1 QAQVPFRNLEHA
13 SVELP
18 GGSLKKDG
26 LSKVPKSSSSTNVP
40 SDRDLLSSM
49 MSRLAQVE
57 QQLKSAQAQIGE
69 KDKKIR
75 ILEEKAKL
83 LEKARGYNS
92 GTITELEKK
101 CRRLQTQVFQMEEFL
116 ADYGMVWVGDDASDS
131 DYEVLEEPTSTP
143 APSSVSRQGV
153 WNPSKLSLFILF
165 LSKRELDYE
174 QSLLFGEVRRTRK
187 KVSEKKVVGVPLGT
201 LFFLYIPIAL
211 LTHFYDLCFPLILDS
226 SLVTSAPYD
235 FQMDFDVVLKNIR
248 ELNILAGE
256 GCSDVSR
263 TKDGARLKVRDSVP
277 LVLYSNGILMFGGPF
292 RPYSDPLT
300 QQCMQDIMDGYF
312 PSELQTRHPG
322 GVPFEVQDKR
332 DIVFEDRRTAL
343 LFPGTGQSLA
353 GEENAKSRVE
363 SHTPG
368 QKQQSVDQF
377 LSRLPQSVI
386 KDGKIIDVRSG
397 VGNIIKGGE
406 RQSDVQVLDTPVL
419 QEIKLRGAETTR
431 PQSAGKTQVSTLR
444 IKSETGEMTYI
455 LKMKFTDCIRDV
467 RSHVDAVRPKD
478 APPYEIKTSFPNRV
492 YDDPN
497 ATLQECGLVPNATLH
512 LLVKKV

>member
-1 QAQVPFRNLEHA
+1 MSSPISSLKKGKRTPLDPRQAQVPFRNLEHT

-18 GGSLKKDG
+18 SGSLKKDG
-26 LSKVPKSSSSTNVP
+26 FSKVPKSSSSTNAP

-57 QQLKSAQAQIGE
+57 QQLKAAQTQIGE

-131 DYEVLEEPTSTP
+131 DYEVLEEPSSTA
-143 APSSVSRQGV
+143 APSSISRQGV
-153 WNPSKLSLFILF
+153 WNPN
-165 LSKRELDYE
+165 
-174 QSLLFGEVRRTRK
+174 
-187 KVSEKKVVGVPLGT
+187 
-201 LFFLYIPIAL
+201 
-211 LTHFYDLCFPLILDS
+211 S
-226 SLVTSAPYD
+226 SLVNSAPRD
-235 FQMDFDVVLKNIR
+235 FQMDFDVVTKNIR
-248 ELNILAGE
+248 ELNVLAGE

-263 TKDGARLKVRDSVP
+263 TKDGARLKVRESVP

-292 RPYSDPLT
+292 RPYSDPIT
-300 QQCMQDIMDGYF
+300 QQCLQDIMDGYF
-312 PSELQTRHPG
+312 PSELQSRYPG

-353 GEENAKSRVE
+353 AEENAKSLKVE

-368 QKQQSVDQF
+368 
-377 LSRLPQSVI
+377 LSPLYIYR
-386 KDGKIIDVRSG
+386 G
-397 VGNIIKGGE
+397 V
-406 RQSDVQVLDTPVL
+406 
-419 QEIKLRGAETTR
+419 ETAR

-467 RSHVDAVRPKD
+467 RSHVDAARPKD
-478 APPYEIKTSFPNRV
+478 APPYDIKTSFPNRV

>member
-1 QAQVPFRNLEHA
+1 MSSPISSLKKGKRTPLDPRQAQVPFRNLEHA

-153 WNPSKLSLFILF
+153 WNPN
-165 LSKRELDYE
+165 
-174 QSLLFGEVRRTRK
+174 
-187 KVSEKKVVGVPLGT
+187 
-201 LFFLYIPIAL
+201 
-211 LTHFYDLCFPLILDS
+211 S

-277 LVLYSNGILMFGGPF
+277 LVLYSNGILMFRGPF
-292 RPYSDPLT
+292 RPYSDPVT

-353 GEENAKSRVE
+353 GEENARSHRVE

-397 VGNIIKGGE
+397 VENVIKGGE
-406 RQSDVQVLDTPVL
+406 RQSDIQVLDTPVL

-467 RSHVDAVRPKD
+467 RSHIDAARPKD

-492 YDDPN
+492 YDDPI